1 MNPVPAVIYYQHCLK
16 ARRMRQICQKPEER
30 WNKWEGNQYLC
41 SSGLHCPDHSCGEH
55 LQQAKPSCLE
65 HHCPAVTVVH
75 QLADRLQGH
84 SITWKKRLWDEGN
97 ASTINHR
104 NPKQQCCSPGLCSAR
119 LDCSPRVFHNPWGD
133 QGLSVSDAV
142 FLHLTEFLT
151 QETSLGRAPEEKTGP
166 VSKPVSKI
174 SLSC

>member
-84 SITWKKRLWDEGN
+84 SITWKKRVWDEGN

-119 LDCSPRVFHNPWGD
+119 LDCSPRVFHNPWRGSRPFCIRCCVLTSD
-133 QGLSVSDAV
+133 RVSDPRD
-142 FLHLTEFLT
+142 FLRK
-151 QETSLGRAPEEKTGP
+151 SSWIKNR
-166 VSKPVSKI
+166 
-174 SLSC
+174 SCF